1 MNEGEKDKSNC
12 RCVVSDSNMAV
23 TVGMSS
29 PSMVAIGMVS
39 IPGVGFGICF
49 SFRKSKWGHGG
60 KEENK
65 LKFNNQFQDRD
76 RHLGI

>member
-1 MNEGEKDKSNC
+1 MVSYSNC
-12 RCVVSDSNMAV
+12 RGVVSYSNVAV
-23 TVGMSS
+23 AVGM
-29 PSMVAIGMVS
+29 PAMVAIGMVS

-49 SFRKSKWGHGG
+49 SLSKSKWGHGG